1 MHAKINKETHP
12 IPPSQ
17 SSTKKQ
23 VIKAGLA
30 QGTIRIPV
38 RIVFGDKEISGYT
51 EQFTRDSLFLVTD
64 APLAAGT
71 PLNLQCSFG
80 EMCYLNLSGFLMASQ
95 AAGPAATGM
104 ELKEI
109 KFPGIREWEQKIL
122 ESALEGLAFNVP
134 AQDRS

>member
-23 VIKAGLA
+23 PQVTKAGLA

-51 EQFTRDSLFLVTD
+51 EQFTRDSLFLITE

-80 EMCYLNLSGFLMASQ
+80 EMCYLSL
-95 AAGPAATGM
+95 
-104 ELKEI
+104 
-109 KFPGIREWEQKIL
+109 
-122 ESALEGLAFNVP
+122 
-134 AQDRS
+134 